1 MDLDNITDIEV
12 LKSALKKYMFQMK
25 KDAHSNDGTD
35 YLFKEGLWYY
45 VTQDETGVTI
55 YSDNM
60 EHDCIFDY
68 DTAKRYLNV
77 G

>member
-12 LKSALKKYMFQMK
+12 LKSALKKYMVQMK

-35 YLFKEGLWYY
+35 YFFKEGLWYY

-60 EHDCIFDY
+60 EHDCILIMIPQRDI
-68 DTAKRYLNV
+68 
-77 G
+77 

>member
-12 LKSALKKYMFQMK
+12 LKSALKKYMVQMK
-25 KDAHSNDGTD
+25 KDAHSNDDTD

-55 YSDNM
+55 YSDNV
-60 EHDCIFDY
+60 EHDCVFDY
-68 DTAKRYLNV
+68 DTAMRYLNV

>member
-12 LKSALKKYMFQMK
+12 LKSALKKYMVQMK

-45 VTQDETGVTI
+45 VTQDETGVIIWNTI
-55 YSDNM
+55 VFLIMIPQRD
-60 EHDCIFDY
+60 I
-68 DTAKRYLNV
+68 
-77 G
+77 

>member
-12 LKSALKKYMFQMK
+12 LKSALKKYMVQMK
-25 KDAHSNDGTD
+25 KDAHSNDDTD
-35 YLFKEGLWYY
+35 YLFKEWLWYY

-55 YSDNM
+55 YSDNV
-60 EHDCIFDY
+60 EHDCVFDC